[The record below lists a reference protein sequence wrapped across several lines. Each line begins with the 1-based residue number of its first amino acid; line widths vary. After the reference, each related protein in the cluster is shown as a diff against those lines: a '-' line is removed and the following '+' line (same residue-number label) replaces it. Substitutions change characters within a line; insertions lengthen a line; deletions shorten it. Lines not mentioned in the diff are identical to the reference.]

1 MNHGHQQCPA
11 YSPSPYHNIILT
23 PRSGQ
28 PVHQTG
34 TPKECVCDGDDDGDD
49 ALSFCVPFHA
59 LMLRCEVQLFRPLR
73 NTFSFFRWA
82 RVGRSQAEES
92 TNQ

>member
-1 MNHGHQQCPA
+1 MGISSALLTAPVPITTLSLPRGADN
-11 YSPSPYHNIILT
+11 PYTRRGLQ
-23 PRSGQ
+23 RM
-28 PVHQTG
+28 
-34 TPKECVCDGDDDGDD
+34 CVCDDDGDD
-49 ALSFCVPFHA
+49 ALSFCVPYHA
-59 LMLRCEVQLFRPLR
+59 LMLRRCEVQLFRPLR